1 MASSIGNLEILP
13 LAVRSHHPRT
23 SQFQSPPSP
32 EMEPPFKATPANTQE
47 ETQIQNFQF
56 HSCNTRTGAPNQGP
70 HLPTPNRKHKSKTSN
85 PTAATQ
91 PHKHQKWSL
100 HSGPHLPTTTG
111 NTNPTLPIP
120 QLQPNPTNT
129 RNGAETWQSLRQGVE
144 LSCSEPSQPG
154 NAFEKLWFSKVFK
167 TSFTQQ
173 SKQAVS
179 ASAAVRFWHTL
190 PGLTGTLVPDNLKV
204 ERVLLPT
211 WHIGANP
218 AQRSHIAN
226 SIQLKSSMEKTFSK

>member
-56 HSCNTRTGAPNQGP
+56 HSCNTRTGAPNQGRTCQ
-70 HLPTPNRKHKSKTSN
+70 HPTGNTNPKPPIPQLQPNPQTPEMEPPFRATPANNHRKHKSNTSN

-91 PHKHQKWSL
+91 
-100 HSGPHLPTTTG
+100 
-111 NTNPTLPIP
+111 
-120 QLQPNPTNT
+120 PTNT

-179 ASAAVRFWHTL
+179 ASAAVRFCIRC
-190 PGLTGTLVPDNLKV
+190 PGWLARWCQTIWKWRGCCYQLGT
-204 ERVLLPT
+204 
-211 WHIGANP
+211 
-218 AQRSHIAN
+218 
-226 SIQLKSSMEKTFSK
+226 

>member
-47 ETQIQNFQF
+47 ETQIQNFQS
-56 HSCNTRTGAPNQGP
+56 HSCSPNPTNTRTGAPNQG
-70 HLPTPNRKHKSKTSN
+70 HTCQHPTGNTNPKPPN

-91 PHKHQKWSL
+91 PHKHQKWSV
-100 HSGPHLPTTTG
+100 PHLPTTTG

-129 RNGAETWQSLRQGVE
+129 RNGAETWQSLRQGVQ
-144 LSCSEPSQPG
+144 LSCSELSQPG
-154 NAFEKLWFSKVFK
+154 NAFDKL
-167 TSFTQQ
+167 
-173 SKQAVS
+173 
-179 ASAAVRFWHTL
+179 
-190 PGLTGTLVPDNLKV
+190 
-204 ERVLLPT
+204 
-211 WHIGANP
+211 
-218 AQRSHIAN
+218 
-226 SIQLKSSMEKTFSK
+226 